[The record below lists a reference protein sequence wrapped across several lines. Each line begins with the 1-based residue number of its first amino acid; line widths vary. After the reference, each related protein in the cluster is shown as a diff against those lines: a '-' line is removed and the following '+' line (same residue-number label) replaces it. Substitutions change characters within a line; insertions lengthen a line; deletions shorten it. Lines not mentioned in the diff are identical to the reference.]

1 MWSWIIKVTIFS
13 LLLIF
18 LIHYL
23 YAFFKTTLTAPKLKD
38 LVNKPQAKYNTIY
51 KSLQNTADGG
61 SSNLGDRDDTGV
73 IGGGMSGGG
82 GNNNNNNNNNNSSS
96 LSKTSNMKSELM
108 KYVKELSASSTS
120 DSLVPNDSTITS
132 NMNYDGLSNSNI
144 IMPQNETSSIYSPTN
159 ILSDT
164 GANGMSTRVNNNP
177 KYMRDINNISSHPT
191 STTSALDYGTP
202 NMSSSYSSSYS
213 PY

>member
-38 LVNKPQAKYNTIY
+38 LVNKPRAKYNTIY

-61 SSNLGDRDDTGV
+61 SSNLGDR
-73 IGGGMSGGG
+73 GGG
-82 GNNNNNNNNNNSSS
+82 GGDGGGDGNNNTT
-96 LSKTSNMKSELM
+96 LSKPSNMKSELM
-108 KYVKELSASSTS
+108 KYVKELSASSGS
-120 DSLVPNDSTITS
+120 VDSLVPND
-132 NMNYDGLSNSNI
+132 GLSSNNI
-144 IMPQNETSSIYSPTN
+144 IMPQNETNSIYSPTN
-159 ILSDT
+159 LLSDT
-164 GANGMSTRVNNNP
+164 GANGISTRVNNNP

-191 STTSALDYGTP
+191 STASDLDYGTP
-202 NMSSSYSSSYS
+202 SMSSSYSSSYS